1 MSDDIKYP
9 LMEHAADTLKALSG
23 RPLADVTLDAVADGK
38 LKPEDLRIQAD
49 TLKMQAL
56 VAEKAGYPQ
65 LAANLRRAAELT
77 AVPNQEVLQIYEI
90 LRPGRASY
98 DQLIQVAEYLET
110 TYHAAENGRF
120 IREAAEVYKQRGLL
134 RL

>member
-9 LMEHAADTLKALSG
+9 LMEHAAGTLKALSG
-23 RPLADVTLDAVADGK
+23 RPLADVTLDAAADGT
-38 LKPEDLRIQAD
+38 LKPEDLRIRAE
-49 TLKMQAL
+49 TLQMQAQ
-56 VAEKAGYPQ
+56 VAEQSGYPQ

-98 DQLIQVAEYLET
+98 DQLIEVAAYLET
-110 TYHAAENGRF
+110 TYQAAENGRF

-134 RL
+134 RT